1 MSNLDFLDE
10 EIEKPSVFTDESKLS
25 AEYLPKNLFHRTE
38 NLKSVA
44 RHFRGLFSSI
54 RSTRRMIIT
63 GPVGTGK
70 TSIAK
75 TFGLWAQ
82 NKGRDNN
89 LNIKYVHIN
98 CRRNRTPFMIL
109 LAITRELNSHVPT
122 RGYSADELME
132 MIVELLEVKQST
144 MLLVL
149 DEIDYAVDRGSEDL
163 LYALTRTSDDKQDSK
178 HRIALLLISRS
189 TNFLSRLD
197 PSTSSS
203 LSAAI
208 MQLDKYAKLQL
219 MDIIEDRIKQSFV
232 FDSVTKD
239 SILLAAEIAAVKG
252 DARQALEIMWYAG
265 KFADKDGNSIVYP
278 EHVRYA
284 KANIEPS
291 LLRTAL
297 EDMTLHKLLLL
308 LAITRRLKY
317 TQTAY
322 VTTGEVEENYHIVCE
337 EHIESP
343 RKHTQIWEYLKEF
356 EKYGILV
363 TKKSSLGHRGNTQ
376 LISIQDASVSELEQE
391 VIKQLKVIKRQST
404 ILK

>member
-10 EIEKPSVFTDESKLS
+10 EIEKPSVFIDESKLS
-25 AEYLPKNLFHRTE
+25 AEYLPNNLFHRIE
-38 NLKSVA
+38 NLKSIA
-44 RHFRGLFSSI
+44 RHFRGLFSPI
-54 RSTRRMIIT
+54 RSTRRMIVT
-63 GPVGTGK
+63 GSVGTGK

-82 NKGRDNN
+82 TRARNEGV
-89 LNIKYVHIN
+89 NIKYVHIN

-163 LYALTRTSDDKQDSK
+163 LYALTRTSDDKQDSG
-178 HRIALLLISRS
+178 HRIALLLIARS

-197 PSTSSS
+197 QSTSSS

-208 MQLDKYAKLQL
+208 MQLSRYTKSQL
-219 MDIIEDRIKQSFV
+219 IDIIDDRVKQSFV
-232 FDSVTKD
+232 FDSVTND
-239 SILLAAEIAAVKG
+239 SILLAAEIAAIKG

-265 KFADKDGNSIVYP
+265 KFADKESSSVIYP

-291 LLRTAL
+291 LLRATL
-297 EDMTLHKLLLL
+297 EDMTLHKLFLL
-308 LAITRRLKY
+308 LAITRRLRY

-322 VTTGEVEENYHIVCE
+322 VTTGEVEENYRIVCE
-337 EHIESP
+337 EHNENP

-356 EKYGILV
+356 EKYSILV
-363 TKKSSLGHRGNTQ
+363 TKKSSVGHRGNTQ

-391 VIKQLKVIKRQST
+391 VIKRLRIIKKHST
-404 ILK
+404 ILG

>member
-1 MSNLDFLDE
+1 MNNLDFLDE
-10 EIEKPSVFTDESKLS
+10 EIEKPSVFIDESKLS
-25 AEYLPKNLFHRTE
+25 AEYLPDNLFHRTE
-38 NLKSVA
+38 NLKNIA
-44 RHFRGLFSSI
+44 RHFRGLFLPI
-54 RSTRRMIIT
+54 RSTRRIIIS

-70 TSIAK
+70 TSVAK
-75 TFGLWAQ
+75 MFGLWAQ
-82 NKGRDNN
+82 KKGKEENH
-89 LNIKYVHIN
+89 NIKYVHIN

-163 LYALTRTSDDKQDSK
+163 LYALTRTSDDKQDTG
-178 HRIALLLISRS
+178 HRIALILIARS

-197 PSTSSS
+197 LSTSSS

-208 MQLDKYAKLQL
+208 MPLSQYTKSQLI
-219 MDIIEDRIKQSFV
+219 DILEDRVLQSFV
-232 FDSVTKD
+232 FDSVTQD
-239 SILLAAEIAAVKG
+239 CILLTAEIATVKG
-252 DARQALEIMWYAG
+252 DARHALEIMWYAG
-265 KFADKDGNSIVYP
+265 KFADKEGSSIVYP

-291 LLRTAL
+291 LLRGAL

-308 LAITRRLKY
+308 VSITRRLRY
-317 TQTAY
+317 TQAAY
-322 VTTGEVEENYHIVCE
+322 LTTGEVEESYHIVCE
-337 EHIESP
+337 EFNETP

-356 EKYGILV
+356 EKHGILV
-363 TKKSSLGHRGNTQ
+363 SKKSSTGQRGNTQ
-376 LISIQDASVSELEQE
+376 LISIQDASVAELEKE
-391 VIKQLKVIKRQST
+391 VVKRLKAIQDQST
-404 ILK
+404 IVR